1 MISSLRGTV
10 LSASGGNAVIEVGGV
25 GFAVQLTPD
34 HVLSLR
40 VGEEAFLHTSLIV
53 REDALQLFGFAD
65 LEQLQVFELLN
76 GVSGVGPKSAIGVL
90 SVLSPDQIADA
101 VAADDDAPFRKVSGI
116 GPKTAKLIVVSL
128 TGKLVVT
135 RRAPAAPA
143 RRGARAPSSVGDSV
157 LIALVGLGW
166 PERVAA
172 EAVSAVVDE
181 TDETQR
187 DTVQALLR
195 LTLARLG
202 PASPAGASAGA
213 GTGAGGR

>member
-10 LSASGGNAVIEVGGV
+10 LSASGGTAVIEVGGV

-40 VGEEAFLHTSLIV
+40 VGDEAFLYTALIV
-53 REDALQLFGFAD
+53 REDALQLFGFSD
-65 LEQLQVFELLN
+65 REQLEVFDLLT

-90 SVLSPDQIADA
+90 SVLSPDDIAGA

-128 TGKLVVT
+128 TGKLAAV
-135 RRAPAAPA
+135 RRPAPVAQTA
-143 RRGARAPSSVGDSV
+143 GKPSSVADSV
-157 LIALVGLGW
+157 LVALVGLGW
-166 PERVAA
+166 QERTASEAIADVIADTA
-172 EAVSAVVDE
+172 ETE
-181 TDETQR
+181 R
-187 DTVQALLR
+187 DSVQTLLR

-202 PASPAGASAGA
+202 PAQV
-213 GTGAGGR
+213 TR

>member
-10 LSASGGNAVIEVGGV
+10 LSASGGTAVVEVGGV
-25 GFAVQLTPD
+25 GFALQLTPD

-40 VGEEAFLHTSLIV
+40 VGEETFLYTSLIV

-65 LEQLQVFELLN
+65 REQLEVFELLN

-90 SVLSPDQIADA
+90 SVLSPDDIATA

-128 TGKLVVT
+128 AGKLTAV
-135 RRAPAAPA
+135 RRPAPAVKTS
-143 RRGARAPSSVGDSV
+143 RAPSSVGDSV
-157 LIALVGLGW
+157 LVALVGLGW

-172 EAVSAVVDE
+172 EAVAEVTAE
-181 TDETQR
+181 TEEKER
-187 DTVQALLR
+187 DSVQSLLR
-195 LTLARLG
+195 LTLSRLG
-202 PASPAGASAGA
+202 PA
-213 GTGAGGR
+213 R

>member
-1 MISSLRGTV
+1 VISSLRGTV
-10 LSASGGNAVIEVGGV
+10 LTASGGAAVIEVGGV

-65 LEQLQVFELLN
+65 REQLEVFELLN

-90 SVLSPDQIADA
+90 SVLSPDDIAAA

-128 TGKLVVT
+128 AGKLAAV
-135 RRAPAAPA
+135 RRPAPVAKAS
-143 RRGARAPSSVGDSV
+143 GAPSSVADSV
-157 LIALVGLGW
+157 LVALVGLGW
-166 PERVAA
+166 PERVAS
-172 EAVSAVVDE
+172 EAVAEVVADTE
-181 TDETQR
+181 EKQR
-187 DTVQALLR
+187 DSVQALLR

-202 PASPAGASAGA
+202 PAQQAA
-213 GTGAGGR
+213 R

>member
-10 LSASGGNAVIEVGGV
+10 LSAIGGSAVIEVGGV

-40 VGEEAFLHTSLIV
+40 VGEEAFVHTSLIV

-90 SVLSPDQIADA
+90 SVLSPDQVADA

-128 TGKLVVT
+128 TGKLAAA
-135 RRAPAAPA
+135 RRAPA
-143 RRGARAPSSVGDSV
+143 RAVKAGGRPSAVPDSV
-157 LIALVGLGW
+157 LVALVGLGW
-166 PERVAA
+166 PEKVAA
-172 EAVSAVVDE
+172 EAVADVVAE
-181 TDETQR
+181 TDEGAR
-187 DTVQALLR
+187 DSVQTLLR

-202 PASPAGASAGA
+202 PAAAGPKGA
-213 GTGAGGR
+213 TR

>member
-10 LSASGGNAVIEVGGV
+10 LSASGGTAVVEVGGV
-25 GFAVQLTPD
+25 GFALQLTPD

-40 VGEEAFLHTSLIV
+40 VGEETFLHTSLIV

-65 LEQLQVFELLN
+65 REQLEVFELLN

-90 SVLSPDQIADA
+90 SVLAPDDIAAA

-128 TGKLVVT
+128 AGKLTAV
-135 RRAPAAPA
+135 RRPAPAVKA
-143 RRGARAPSSVGDSV
+143 ARAPSSVGDSV
-157 LIALVGLGW
+157 LVALVGLGW

-172 EAVSAVVDE
+172 EAVAEVTAE
-181 TDETQR
+181 TEEKER
-187 DTVQALLR
+187 DSVQALLR
-195 LTLARLG
+195 LTLSRLG
-202 PASPAGASAGA
+202 PA
-213 GTGAGGR
+213 R

>member
-10 LSASGGNAVIEVGGV
+10 LSAIGGTAVIEVGGV

-40 VGEEAFLHTSLIV
+40 VGDEAFVHTTLIV

-90 SVLSPDQIADA
+90 SVLSPDQVADA

-128 TGKLVVT
+128 TGKLAAA
-135 RRAPAAPA
+135 RRAPARAVKA
-143 RRGARAPSSVGDSV
+143 GAAPSAVPDSV
-157 LIALVGLGW
+157 LVALVGLGW
-166 PERVAA
+166 PEKIAA
-172 EAVSAVVDE
+172 EAVADVVAE
-181 TDETQR
+181 TEEGAR
-187 DTVQALLR
+187 DSVQSLLR
-195 LTLARLG
+195 LTRARLG
-202 PASPAGASAGA
+202 PAAAPAKGAS
-213 GTGAGGR
+213 R

>member
-10 LSASGGNAVIEVGGV
+10 LSAVGGSAVVEVGGV

-40 VGEEAFLHTSLIV
+40 VGEEAFLYTSLIV

-65 LEQLQVFELLN
+65 REQQEVFELLN

-90 SVLSPDQIADA
+90 SVLSPDDIAAA
-101 VAADDDAPFRKVSGI
+101 VSADDDAPFRKVSGI

-128 TGKLVVT
+128 TGKLT
-135 RRAPAAPA
+135 ASRRPA
-143 RRGARAPSSVGDSV
+143 RVAKTAGAPSSVADSV
-157 LIALVGLGW
+157 LVALVGLGW
-166 PERVAA
+166 PEKVAS
-172 EAVSAVVDE
+172 EAVAEVVGD
-181 TDETQR
+181 TDEKQR
-187 DTVQALLR
+187 DSVQSLLR

-202 PASPAGASAGA
+202 PAQQAA
-213 GTGAGGR
+213 R